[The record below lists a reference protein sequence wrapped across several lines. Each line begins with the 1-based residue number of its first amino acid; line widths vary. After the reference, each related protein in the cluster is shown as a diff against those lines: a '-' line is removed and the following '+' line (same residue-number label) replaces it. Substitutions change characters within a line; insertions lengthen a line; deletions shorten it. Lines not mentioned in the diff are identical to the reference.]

1 MTQPLL
7 TTEALAGS
15 RSRLR
20 KEALIRGL
28 FFAAASVAVLI
39 SVLIIFSLVQ
49 EAWTFI
55 TQVQWFDHVLGPND
69 NPADFSAVVEREL
82 ADGSVQLVAEG
93 QVWGQSGWFP
103 RRGLYDMPTLLVAS
117 IIVTVVAM
125 MVAGPL
131 GLGAA
136 IYLSEYA
143 SVRTRSILKPILEVL
158 AGVPSVVLGF
168 FALFFI
174 SPQIIEKLGRNGWMI
189 IGYTI
194 SAAAALL
201 VAAWIRRAWR
211 DSSADGR
218 TIIKRLILAVVFIG
232 LVLVLTGWVNAIAQE
247 CSPVDG
253 DVNACPA
260 ESAFSVKRSG
270 QLAAAAIGVG
280 ILTIPLVAS
289 VAEDA
294 LAAVPRHL
302 REASAGLGARKA
314 TTTRQVVLPAAVS
327 GIVAAF
333 IIGISRALGETMVV
347 FMAGGAA
354 DAAGF
359 TSSPFDGGLTMT
371 AGMASLATGTDSV
384 VGEGL
389 TFQSLFFVGLV
400 LFVLTLILNI
410 VAGRFVA
417 RVRERY

>member
-1 MTQPLL
+1 MTDVSVTDMVTP
-7 TTEALAGS
+7 TRIRKVVSVEALAGPVA
-15 RSRLR
+15 RQR
-20 KEALIRGL
+20 KEKIIRGL
-28 FFAAASVAVLI
+28 FFAAALVSVLI
-39 SVLIIFSLVQ
+39 SVLIVFSLIR

-55 TQVQWFDHVLGPND
+55 TQVDW
-69 NPADFSAVVEREL
+69 
-82 ADGSVQLVAEG
+82 SVT
-93 QVWGQSGWFP
+93 WGQTGWYP
-103 RRGLYDMPTLLVAS
+103 RRGLYDMPTLLVSS

-125 MVAGPL
+125 LVAGPL

-143 SVRTRSILKPILEVL
+143 SRRTRGILKPVLEVL

-174 SPQIIEKLGRNGWMI
+174 SPQVIEKIGRNAWLW
-189 IGYTI
+189 IGYGI
-194 SAAAALL
+194 SAMAALG
-201 VAAWIRRAWR
+201 VAAWAVRAWR
-211 DSSADGR
+211 DSSAD
-218 TIIKRLILAVVFIG
+218 TAMIVKRVVTLAVLVG
-232 LVLVLTGWVNAIAQE
+232 LVFLLFWWVNSIAQD
-247 CSPVDG
+247 CSPVAG
-253 DVNACPA
+253 DIAACPA
-260 ESAFSVKRSG
+260 ENSFTVKRSG

-294 LAAVPRHL
+294 LAAVPREL

-314 TTTRQVVLPAAVS
+314 TTTRQIVLPAAVS

-354 DAAGF
+354 DAAEF
-359 TSSPFDGGLTMT
+359 TSSPFEGGLTMT

-389 TFQSLFFVGLV
+389 TFQSLYFVGLV
-400 LFVLTLILNI
+400 LFVLTLLLNI
-410 VAGRFVA
+410 LAGRFVA

>member
-1 MTQPLL
+1 MTDVSLSDVAASQTL
-7 TTEALAGS
+7 TAEALAGPA
-15 RSRLR
+15 SRLR
-20 KEALIRGL
+20 KESIIRAL
-28 FFAAASVAVLI
+28 FFGAALVSVLI
-39 SVLIIFSLVQ
+39 SVLIIFSLIS

-55 TQVQWFDHVLGPND
+55 TQVD
-69 NPADFSAVVEREL
+69 
-82 ADGSVQLVAEG
+82 
-93 QVWGQSGWFP
+93 WGITWGEAGWFP

-117 IIVTVVAM
+117 LIVTVVAM
-125 MVAGPL
+125 LVAGPL

-143 SVRTRSILKPILEVL
+143 SRRTRAILKPALEIL

-174 SPQIIEKLGRNGWMI
+174 SPVVIEKIGRNAWLV

-194 SAAAALL
+194 SIIAAAI
-201 VAAWIRRAWR
+201 VIAWAVRAWR
-211 DSSADGR
+211 DSSATGA
-218 TIIKRLILAVVFIG
+218 TILKRLLALAIMIG
-232 LVLVLTGWVNAIAQE
+232 LVLTLFLWVNSIAAD
-247 CSPVDG
+247 CSPVPG
-253 DVNACPA
+253 DIEACPS
-260 ESAFSVKRSG
+260 ESAFTVKRSG
-270 QLAAAAIGVG
+270 QLAAAAVGVG

-289 VAEDA
+289 VSEDA
-294 LAAVPRHL
+294 LASVPRHL

-314 TTTRQVVLPAAVS
+314 TTTRQVVLPAAIS

-354 DAAGF
+354 DAAEF

-371 AGMASLATGTDSV
+371 AGMASLATGTDNV

-389 TFQSLFFVGLV
+389 TFQSLYFVGLV
-400 LFVLTLILNI
+400 LFIFTLVLNVL
-410 VAGRFVA
+410 AGRFVA

>member
-1 MTQPLL
+1 MTDFSLSDVVSTPTL
-7 TTEALAGS
+7 TTDALAGP
-15 RSRLR
+15 RTRLR
-20 KEALIRGL
+20 KEAVIRGV
-28 FFAAASVAVLI
+28 FFAAALVSVLI
-39 SVLIIFSLVQ
+39 SVLIIFSLIR
-49 EAWTFI
+49 EAWTFV
-55 TQVQWFDHVLGPND
+55 TQVDW
-69 NPADFSAVVEREL
+69 
-82 ADGSVQLVAEG
+82 SV
-93 QVWGQSGWFP
+93 VWGEVGWFP
-103 RRGLYDMPTLLVAS
+103 RRGLYDMPTLLVS
-117 IIVTVVAM
+117 SLIVTIVAM
-125 MVAGPL
+125 LVAGPL

-143 SVRTRSILKPILEVL
+143 SGRTRSILKPVLEVL

-174 SPQIIEKLGRNGWMI
+174 SPNLVEKIGRSGWLV
-189 IGYTI
+189 IGYFIT
-194 SAAAALL
+194 ATALAG
-201 VAAWIRRAWR
+201 VVMWAVKAWR
-211 DSSADGR
+211 DSSADR
-218 TIIKRLILAVVFIG
+218 TQIIKRVIG
-232 LVLVLTGWVNAIAQE
+232 LVIMLALVLTLFLWVNSVAQDCTPVAGDIA
-247 CSPVDG
+247 
-253 DVNACPA
+253 ACPS
-260 ESAFSVKRSG
+260 ENAFAVKRSG

-314 TTTRQVVLPAAVS
+314 TTTRQVVLPAAIS

-354 DAAGF
+354 DAATF

-389 TFQSLFFVGLV
+389 TFQSLYFVGLV
-400 LFVLTLILNI
+400 LFILTLILNV

>member
-1 MTQPLL
+1 MADISLSDLVTTPTL
-7 TTEALAGS
+7 TTDALAGPAT
-15 RSRLR
+15 RLR
-20 KEALIRGL
+20 KEKIIRAIFFGAALI
-28 FFAAASVAVLI
+28 SVLI
-39 SVLIIFSLVQ
+39 SVLIIFSLIR

-55 TQVQWFDHVLGPND
+55 SQVDWSVTWGELG
-69 NPADFSAVVEREL
+69 
-82 ADGSVQLVAEG
+82 
-93 QVWGQSGWFP
+93 WYP

-117 IIVTVVAM
+117 LIVTVVAM
-125 MVAGPL
+125 LVAGPL

-143 SVRTRSILKPILEVL
+143 SARTRSILKPVLEVL

-174 SPQIIEKLGRNGWMI
+174 SPQVIEKIGRNAWQI
-189 IGYTI
+189 IGYGLT
-194 SAAAALL
+194 LTVL
-201 VAAWIRRAWR
+201 VGVGFWAVRAWR
-211 DSSADGR
+211 DSTASGTQIA
-218 TIIKRLILAVVFIG
+218 KRVVTLLVMLG
-232 LVLVLTGWVNAIAQE
+232 LVLTLFLWVNSIAADCE
-247 CSPVDG
+247 PVPG
-253 DVNACPA
+253 DTAACPA
-260 ESAFSVKRSG
+260 DSAFTVKRSG

-294 LAAVPRHL
+294 LASVPRHL
-302 REASAGLGARKA
+302 REASAGLGAKKA
-314 TTTRQVVLPAAVS
+314 TTTRQVVLPAAIS

-354 DAAGF
+354 DAAEF

-371 AGMASLATGTDSV
+371 AGMASLATGTDAV

-389 TFQSLFFVGLV
+389 TFQSLYFVGLV
-400 LFVLTLILNI
+400 LFVLTLLLN
-410 VAGRFVA
+410 VLAGRFVA

>member
-1 MTQPLL
+1 MTDVSVKDALVPRHNQPTLSID
-7 TTEALAGS
+7 ALAGPQARQRRES
-15 RSRLR
+15 
-20 KEALIRGL
+20 LIRGF
-28 FFAAASVAVLI
+28 FFAAALVSVLI
-39 SVLIIFSLVQ
+39 SVLIIFSLIR

-55 TQVQWFDHVLGPND
+55 TEVDW
-69 NPADFSAVVEREL
+69 
-82 ADGSVQLVAEG
+82 SVT
-93 QVWGQSGWFP
+93 WGETGWFP
-103 RRGLYDMPTLLVAS
+103 RRGLYDMPTLLVSS

-125 MVAGPL
+125 LVAGPL

-143 SVRTRSILKPILEVL
+143 SRRTRGFLKPVLEVL
-158 AGVPSVVLGF
+158 AGVLSVVLGF

-174 SPQIIEKLGRNGWMI
+174 SPQLIEKIGRNAWLW
-189 IGYTI
+189 IGYSI
-194 SAAAALL
+194 AASAALG
-201 VAAWIRRAWR
+201 VAIWAVRAWR
-211 DSSADGR
+211 DTTSSNAL
-218 TIIKRLILAVVFIG
+218 IAKRVVTLAVLIALVF
-232 LVLVLTGWVNAIAQE
+232 LLFWWVNSIAQD
-247 CSPVDG
+247 CSPVAG
-253 DVNACPA
+253 DAAACPA
-260 ESAFSVKRSG
+260 ESAFTVKRSG

-294 LAAVPRHL
+294 LASVPREL

-314 TTTRQVVLPAAVS
+314 TTTRQVVLPAAIS

-354 DAAGF
+354 DAAEF
-359 TSSPFDGGLTMT
+359 TSSPFEGGLTMT

-389 TFQSLFFVGLV
+389 TFQSLYFVGLV
-400 LFVLTLILNI
+400 LFVLTLVLN
-410 VAGRFVA
+410 VLAGRFVA